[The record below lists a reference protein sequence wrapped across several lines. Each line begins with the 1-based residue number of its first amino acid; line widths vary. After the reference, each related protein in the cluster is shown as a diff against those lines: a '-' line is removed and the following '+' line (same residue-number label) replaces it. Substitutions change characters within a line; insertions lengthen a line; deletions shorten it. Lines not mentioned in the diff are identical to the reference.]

1 MSDTLNYKRYY
12 KGSSI
17 KKNVDELTSEE
28 LDKGFLRLIGYSN
41 EMDNFLNAV
50 ELDLLQEGFLSQLK
64 KYCNKKF
71 GVIKI
76 FDGMEIYHNRIIEDK
91 MIAYNNITEQYK
103 IVSE

>member
-1 MSDTLNYKRYY
+1 MSDILNYKRYY

-17 KKNVDELTSEE
+17 KKNVDKLTLEE